1 MRRAGEAAIVVA
13 ATLAAAMGVRIDAQS
28 GSAAASASNNTALR
42 QMAYVKASNP
52 HMGDHFGNGGTL
64 LGDSVTLSG
73 DGLTMAVGAPNES
86 SGAKGVNG
94 NQDDTSVYS
103 AGAVYVYTRHDIS
116 APWTQQA
123 YVKASNPQAGAE
135 FGHVVVL
142 SADGNTMAVS
152 AYFEASASK
161 GINGNQNDD
170 SIPQA
175 GAVYVFTRRGTT
187 WTQQAYIKASNTGE
201 AGTDGNFGDGDQFGF
216 SVSLSDEGN
225 TLAVGANA
233 EDSGAKGINGDQNDN
248 SMQSA
253 GAAYIYVRSGTTWTQ
268 QAYVK
273 APNTAANVQFGY
285 SVALS
290 ADGNTFAVSS
300 FDEGGSSRAVIN
312 GPNGPFPQG
321 RNGTGAIY
329 VYTRSGSTWTLQSY
343 LKASNAENGDS
354 LGVIVS
360 ISDDGNTIAGG
371 ILDEDCM
378 AGGVNPSS
386 PCDNDVKEDT
396 SVGAVA
402 VFVRQG
408 TQWAQQA
415 FIKASNPGKEDW
427 FGSRLQLSGD
437 GNTLA
442 VSAQLEDSAA
452 QGINGKQDD
461 DSAQEAGAVYLFS
474 RAGTQWTQ
482 RFYVKASNNEAFDEF
497 GSSVALSRD
506 GRTMAVGARGE
517 DSNAKGINGN
527 QADNSMKEAGA
538 VYVFTYNPSAAG
550 RTPATR

>member
-1 MRRAGEAAIVVA
+1 MRGRHLAALVVVVA
-13 ATLAAAMGVRIDAQS
+13 AGMSVRINAQS
-28 GSAAASASNNTALR
+28 SSSGATGANATGLR
-42 QMAYVKASNP
+42 QTAYIKASNP

-64 LGDSVTLSG
+64 LGDSVAVSG
-73 DGLTMAVGAPNES
+73 NGLTLAVGAPNEG
-86 SGAKGVNG
+86 SGAKGING
-94 NQDDTSVYS
+94 DQNDTSVYS
-103 AGAVYVYTRHDIS
+103 AGAVYVYTRPNV
-116 APWTQQA
+116 AGAWAQQA
-123 YVKASNPQAGAE
+123 YIKPSNPQAAAE
-135 FGHVVVL
+135 FGHVVTL

-187 WTQQAYIKASNTGE
+187 WSQQAYIKASNTGE

-216 SVSLSDEGN
+216 SVSLSDDGN

-253 GAAYIYVRSGTTWTQ
+253 GAAYLYVRNGTTWTQ

-273 APNTAANVQFGY
+273 APNTAPNVQFGY

-290 ADGNTFAVSS
+290 ADGNTFAVSA
-300 FDEGGSSRAVIN
+300 FDEGGISRVIR
-312 GPNGPFPQG
+312 GPEGPFTPG

-329 VYTRSGSTWTLQSY
+329 VYTRSAGTWALQAY
-343 LKASNAENGDS
+343 LKASNAEGGDS
-354 LGVIVS
+354 LGVVVS

-371 ILDEDCM
+371 ILDEDCFST
-378 AGGVNPSS
+378 GVNPSNA
-386 PCDNDVKEDT
+386 CDNDQPSDT

-402 VFVRQG
+402 VFIRNG

-415 FIKASNPGKEDW
+415 FIKASNTGKEDW

-437 GNTLA
+437 ANTLA
-442 VSAQLEDSAA
+442 VAAQLEDSAA

-461 DSAQEAGAVYLFS
+461 DSAQEAGAVYFFT
-474 RAGTQWTQ
+474 RTGTTWTQ
-482 RFYVKASNNEAFDEF
+482 RAYVKSSNNEAFDEF

-517 DSNAKGINGN
+517 DSGAKGINGN
-527 QADNSMKEAGA
+527 QADNSVKEAGA
-538 VYVFTYNPSAAG
+538 VYVFSYNPSSSTQRG
-550 RTPATR
+550 TK

>member
-1 MRRAGEAAIVVA
+1 
-13 ATLAAAMGVRIDAQS
+13 
-28 GSAAASASNNTALR
+28 
-42 QMAYVKASNP
+42 
-52 HMGDHFGNGGTL
+52 MGDHFGNGGTL
-64 LGDSVTLSG
+64 LGDSVALSG
-73 DGLTMAVGAPNES
+73 NGLTLAVGAPNES

-94 NQDDTSVYS
+94 DQNDTSVYS
-103 AGAVYVYTRHDIS
+103 AGAVYVYTRPNVNG
-116 APWTQQA
+116 AWTQQA
-123 YVKASNPQAGAE
+123 YVKASNPQAAAE
-135 FGHVVVL
+135 FGHVVAL

-152 AYFEASASK
+152 AYFEASATR
-161 GINGNQNDD
+161 GVNGNQNDD

-175 GAVYVFTRRGTT
+175 GAVYVFTRRGAT

-201 AGTDGNFGDGDQFGF
+201 AGTEGNFGDGDQFGF
-216 SVSLSDEGN
+216 SVSLSDDGN

-233 EDSGAKGINGDQNDN
+233 EDSNARGINGNQNDN

-253 GAAYIYVRSGTTWTQ
+253 GAAYIFVRSGATWTQ

-273 APNTAANVQFGY
+273 APNTAPNVQFGY

-290 ADGNTFAVSS
+290 ADGNTFAVSA
-300 FDEGGSSRAVIN
+300 FDEAGSSRVVL
-312 GPNGPFPQG
+312 GPDGPFTPG

-329 VYTRSGSTWTLQSY
+329 VYTRTGTTWALQAY

-371 ILDEDCM
+371 ILDEDCFST
-378 AGGVNPSS
+378 GVNPSNA
-386 PCDNDVKEDT
+386 CDNDVRSDT

-402 VFVRQG
+402 VFIRNG

-415 FIKASNPGKEDW
+415 FIKASNTGKEDW

-442 VSAQLEDSAA
+442 VAAQLEDSAA
-452 QGINGKQDD
+452 QGVDGKQDD
-461 DSAQEAGAVYLFS
+461 DSAQEAGAVYFFT
-474 RAGTQWTQ
+474 RTGTVWSQKH
-482 RFYVKASNNEAFDEF
+482 YVKSTNNEAFDEF

-517 DSNAKGINGN
+517 DSSAKGINGN

-538 VYVFTYNPSAAG
+538 VYVFAYNPSSSTQRG
-550 RTPATR
+550 TK

>member
-1 MRRAGEAAIVVA
+1 MKRAGQTAIVVA
-13 ATLAAAMGVRIDAQS
+13 TIVAVAAVVRIYAQS
-28 GSAAASASNNTALR
+28 GAAASGTVR
-42 QMAYVKASNP
+42 QTAYVKASNP

-64 LGDSVTLSG
+64 LGDSVALSG
-73 DGLTMAVGAPNES
+73 DGLTMAVGAPNEG

-103 AGAVYVYTRHDIS
+103 AGAVYVFTRRN
-116 APWTQQA
+116 AGGAWTQQA
-123 YVKASNPQAGAE
+123 YVKASNPQPGAE

-152 AYFEASASK
+152 AYFEASATK

-170 SIPQA
+170 TIPQA
-175 GAVYVFTRRGTT
+175 GAVYVFTRRGTA
-187 WTQQAYIKASNTGE
+187 WSQQAYIKASNTGE

-216 SVSLSDEGN
+216 SLSLSDDGN
-225 TLAVGANA
+225 TLAAGANA
-233 EDSGAKGINGDQNDN
+233 EDSNGKGINSDQNDN

-253 GAAYIYVRSGTTWTQ
+253 GAAYIFVRSGATWTQ

-273 APNTAANVQFGY
+273 PPNTAANVQFGY

-312 GPNGPFPQG
+312 GPNGPFPAG

-343 LKASNAENGDS
+343 LKASNAEAGDS
-354 LGVIVS
+354 LGVVVS

-371 ILDEDCM
+371 ILDEDCT
-378 AGGVNPSS
+378 AAGVNPSS
-386 PCDNDVKEDT
+386 PCDSDVKDDT
-396 SVGAVA
+396 SVGAAV

-437 GNTLA
+437 GNMLA
-442 VSAQLEDSAA
+442 ISAQLEDSAA

-461 DSAQEAGAVYLFS
+461 DSAQEAGAVYLFFRS
-474 RAGTQWTQ
+474 GTQWTQ

-506 GRTMAVGARGE
+506 GRTMAVGSRGE
-517 DSNAKGINGN
+517 DSSAKGVNGSET
-527 QADNSMKEAGA
+527 DNSTKEAGA

-550 RTPATR
+550 RTPATK

>member
-1 MRRAGEAAIVVA
+1 MNRAGQAATIVA
-13 ATLAAAMGVRIDAQS
+13 AMMAVAVGVRIGAQS
-28 GSAAASASNNTALR
+28 GSTTASGTDSTALR
-42 QMAYVKASNP
+42 QTAYVKASNP

-64 LGDSVTLSG
+64 LGDSVALSG
-73 DGLTMAVGAPNES
+73 DGLTMAVGAPNEGG
-86 SGAKGVNG
+86 GAKGING

-103 AGAVYVYTRHDIS
+103 AGAVYVFTRRNLAS
-116 APWTQQA
+116 AWAQQA

-135 FGHVVVL
+135 FGHVVTL

-152 AYFEASASK
+152 AYFEASATK
-161 GINGNQNDD
+161 GIDGNQNDE

-175 GAVYVFTRRGTT
+175 GSVYVFTRRGTM
-187 WTQQAYIKASNTGE
+187 WSQQAYIKASNTGE

-216 SVSLSDEGN
+216 SVSLSDDGN
-225 TLAVGANA
+225 TLAVGANT
-233 EDSGAKGINGDQNDN
+233 EDSSAKGINGDQNDN

-253 GAAYIYVRSGTTWTQ
+253 GAAYIFVRNGTTWAQ
-268 QAYVK
+268 QAYLK
-273 APNTAANVQFGY
+273 SPNTAANVQFGY

-290 ADGNTFAVSS
+290 ADGNTFAVSA
-300 FDEGGSSRAVIN
+300 FDEGGSSRVVVN
-312 GPNGPFPQG
+312 GPNGPFPPG

-343 LKASNAENGDS
+343 LKASNAEANDS
-354 LGVIVS
+354 LGVVVS
-360 ISDDGNTIAGG
+360 ISDDGSTIAGG
-371 ILDEDCM
+371 ILDEDC
-378 AGGVNPSS
+378 AAAGVNPSA
-386 PCDNDVKEDT
+386 PCDNDMKDDT

-408 TQWAQQA
+408 AQWAQQA
-415 FIKASNPGKEDW
+415 YIKASNPGKEDW
-427 FGSRLQLSGD
+427 FGSRLQISGD

-461 DSAQEAGAVYLFS
+461 DSAQEAGAVYLFG
-474 RAGTQWTQ
+474 RTGTQWTQ
-482 RFYVKASNNEAFDEF
+482 RFYVKGSNNEAFDEF

-517 DSNAKGINGN
+517 DSSAKGTDGN
-527 QADNSMKEAGA
+527 QGDNSTKEAGA

-550 RTPATR
+550 RTPATK

>member
-1 MRRAGEAAIVVA
+1 MINRAGQAAIIIA
-13 ATLAAAMGVRIDAQS
+13 ATMAVAVGVRIDAQS
-28 GSAAASASNNTALR
+28 GSTASGAGSLR
-42 QMAYVKASNP
+42 QTAYVKASNP

-64 LGDSVTLSG
+64 LGDSVALSG
-73 DGLTMAVGAPNES
+73 DGLTMAVGAPNEG
-86 SGAKGVNG
+86 SGAKTING
-94 NQDDTSVYS
+94 NQEDTSVYA
-103 AGAVYVYTRHDIS
+103 AGAVYVYARRSTTS
-116 APWTQQA
+116 PWAQQA
-123 YVKASNPQAGAE
+123 YVKASNPMAGAE
-135 FGHVVVL
+135 FGHVVAL

-152 AYFEASASK
+152 AYFEASATK

-175 GAVYVFTRRGTT
+175 GAVYVFTRRGSM
-187 WTQQAYIKASNTGE
+187 WSQQAYIKASNTGE

-216 SVSLSDEGN
+216 SASLSDDGN

-233 EDSGAKGINGDQNDN
+233 EDSNATGINGNQNDN

-253 GAAYIYVRSGTTWTQ
+253 GAAYIFVRNGTAWTQ

-273 APNTAANVQFGY
+273 SPNTAANVQFGY

-290 ADGNTFAVSS
+290 ADGNTFAVSA
-300 FDEGGSSRAVIN
+300 FDEGGSSRTVIN
-312 GPNGPFPQG
+312 GASGPFPAG

-343 LKASNAENGDS
+343 LKASNAEVNDS

-360 ISDDGNTIAGG
+360 ISDDGNTVAGG
-371 ILDEDCM
+371 ILDEDCT
-378 AGGVNPSS
+378 AAGVNPSA
-386 PCDNDVKEDT
+386 PCDNDMKEDT
-396 SVGAVA
+396 SVGAAV

-408 TQWAQQA
+408 VQWAQQA
-415 FIKASNPGKEDW
+415 YFKASNPGKEDW
-427 FGSRLQLSGD
+427 FGSRLQISGD

-461 DSAQEAGAVYLFS
+461 DSAQEAGAVYLFG
-474 RAGTQWTQ
+474 RVGTQWTQ

-517 DSNAKGINGN
+517 DSSAKGIDGN
-527 QADNSMKEAGA
+527 QGDNSVKEAGA

-550 RTPATR
+550 RTPATK